1 MILEH
6 IVDSFNIGKLLA
18 VLEKNGPLKGLGFW
32 KIPTGLVDAKED
44 LHVASCREVLEE
56 TGIETE
62 FVGLVC
68 FRHAHDFQFG
78 KSDLFFVCLLKPLT
92 KMITKQESE
101 IEASEWIDLDVYMN
115 QNLFLSSPVY
125 SRLNEY
131 IQKIAKNK
139 NPSNYLER
147 VTLPLGNRPGYN
159 TLYLPVES
167 IE

>member
-1 MILEH
+1 M
-6 IVDSFNIGKLLA
+6 LA
-18 VLEKNGPLKGLGFW
+18 VQEKNGPLKGLGFW

-62 FVGLVC
+62 FLGLLC

-92 KMITKQESE
+92 KTIVKQESE
-101 IEASEWIDLDVYMN
+101 IEASELIDLDVYMN
-115 QNLFLSSPVY
+115 QNLFSSSPVY

-131 IQKIAKNK
+131 IQKIAKDK
-139 NPSNYLER
+139 NRSSYLER

-159 TLYLPVES
+159 TLYLPAES

>member
-1 MILEH
+1 M
-6 IVDSFNIGKLLA
+6 LA
-18 VLEKNGPLKGLGFW
+18 VQEKNGPLKGLGFW

-62 FVGLVC
+62 FLGLLC

-92 KMITKQESE
+92 KTIVKQESE

-115 QNLFLSSPVY
+115 QNLFSSSPVY

-131 IQKIAKNK
+131 IQKIAKDK
-139 NPSNYLER
+139 NRSSYLER

-159 TLYLPVES
+159 TLYLPAES

>member
-18 VLEKNGPLKGLGFW
+18 VQEKNGPLKGLGFW

-78 KSDLFFVCLLKPLT
+78 KSDLFFVCLLKPLS
-92 KMITKQESE
+92 KVIKKQESE

-139 NPSNYLER
+139 IPSNYLER